1 MAASEA
7 QPSPPSVANPV
18 QVRPASTAHPPVAAD
33 VSRTVP
39 VHPQPSN
46 VQQQRGNVPPQT
58 RYQFPF
64 PNALE
69 VWFGAF
75 DDRFIRY
82 AQQRTTGLVHF
93 FAMTLTAFT
102 AIETSL
108 FVPPCLFALGYDAAG
123 GLSTSVLLVLGVV
136 SQMPKKFI
144 FRARPW
150 MVGRA
155 LPIRRD
161 KTSSFPSRAVV
172 CAVVFSWLAAKS
184 LELERVLERPLPP
197 ILLWVGILLVACCAA
212 AARVNVGAH
221 YPSDTV
227 LGFMLGCLI
236 INIGARLEDIWQG
249 MGCSVMIKYANEL
262 DEGVLSTGRQWSFR
276 NLSLVTAIAYVMTL
290 ISIQGFWAKCSYV
303 YGLLMASTAFRASFL
318 CVRLADGSRVAAV
331 ARVMQC
337 RSLQD
342 HVQAAATFGTV
353 LVFGMATRGVK
364 GKSRIATFSVIY
376 TATLLGLLHWRV

>member
-1 MAASEA
+1 M
-7 QPSPPSVANPV
+7 PT
-18 QVRPASTAHPPVAAD
+18 R
-33 VSRTVP
+33 
-39 VHPQPSN
+39 
-46 VQQQRGNVPPQT
+46 T
-58 RYQFPF
+58 RYQFAF

-82 AQQRTTGLVHF
+82 AQRRTTGAVHF
-93 FAMTLTAFT
+93 IAMLLTVFT

-108 FVPPCLFALGYDAAG
+108 FLSPCLFALGYDAAG

-172 CAVVFSWLAAKS
+172 CAVVFSWLIARS
-184 LELERVLERPLPP
+184 LELEGLLSRPLSAPR
-197 ILLWVGILLVACCAA
+197 LWTGILMAASCAA

-227 LGFMLGCLI
+227 LGFVLGCLI
-236 INIGARLEDIWQG
+236 IVIGARLEGIWHG
-249 MGCSVMIKYANEL
+249 WGCSVAIKYANEIE
-262 DEGVLSTGRQWSFR
+262 DSSFASGRQWSFR
-276 NLSLVTAIAYVMTL
+276 NLSVVTIIAYVMTL
-290 ISIQGFWAKCSYV
+290 VSIQGFWVKCSYV

-318 CVRLADGSRVAAV
+318 CVRQTGGSRVAAV
-331 ARVMQC
+331 ARVVQHG
-337 RSLQD
+337 SLRD
-342 HVQAAATFGTV
+342 HVHAAATFGA
-353 LVFGMATRGVK
+353 LLIFGMVTRGLK
-364 GKSRIATFSVIY
+364 GKLRVATFTLIY
-376 TATLLGLLHWRV
+376 VGTLVELLHWRL